1 MNLFRNA
8 GLKIMVAHQ
17 TMCDQNQK
25 LSDQSKNT
33 SDILSDGKNSKQNLM
48 PDQIMLLSDK
58 TFNRR
63 KLILSNK
70 YITVLMVERTHFKH
84 FPSIETT

>member
-70 YITVLMVERTHFKH
+70 YITVLIVECTHFKH
-84 FPSIETT
+84 FPSIETA